1 MKTTKKNHKTAGQ
14 LTFDFDIPKEPDRNL
29 HLGGRSFYFFD
40 FDDNV
45 VYLTTPII
53 LFHKETGNEL
63 AVSSGDFAHESKN
76 IGKVGVYQN
85 YFIDINDAKGSFRH
99 FRDIEFTNL
108 DRQAG
113 KKQSFVKDIEQAIAL
128 ADHVWKAPSWNCFYH
143 ATYNHRPVSLITARG
158 HHPDTI
164 KAGINLMASYGILPH
179 DPNYHTI
186 YPVSNPEIRNL
197 LGDTQ
202 LNKNVA
208 ELKKEAIR
216 ASVLKA
222 IELYGYSPYH
232 RFGMSDDDHKNI
244 ELISEEMRE
253 LKKEFPEMSFFVIE
267 TFKNSFKK
275 YEILLHETREII
287 SGKESQG
294 SQLSLF

>member
-244 ELISEEMRE
+244 
-253 LKKEFPEMSFFVIE
+253 
-267 TFKNSFKK
+267 
-275 YEILLHETREII
+275 
-287 SGKESQG
+287 
-294 SQLSLF
+294 